1 MPNIKILT
9 ETELRNT
16 LPLDIK
22 IIDCIESAFSELA
35 SGKVIMPPIL
45 SMPIKEYNGEID
57 VKTAYLPSIDSFA
70 LKASPG
76 FFDNPKIGL
85 PSTSGLMILFSCKT
99 GVLEA
104 LLLDNGYLTDIRTAA
119 AGAVAARHLSRIDS
133 SNVCIIGAGTQA
145 KLQLTALNL
154 VRPIQYAN
162 IWARN
167 FEKAS
172 LVAEELSIKLGF
184 QIQASNNIS
193 ESIKSADIVV
203 TTTPSTEPILKAD
216 WLHPGL
222 HITAMGAD
230 QHTKNELDPQCLKLA
245 DLYVADSISQTI
257 KQGELRAALDAK
269 IISSDENFPELGKII
284 NKTEEGRS
292 SSKDITIVDLTGTG
306 AQDTAIATYA
316 LKKAVELGAGEIF
329 HN

>member
-1 MPNIKILT
+1 MPDIKILT
-9 ETELRNT
+9 EAELRKT
-16 LPLDIK
+16 VPLDINV
-22 IIDCIESAFSELA
+22 IDCIENAFSELA

-57 VKTAYLPSIDSFA
+57 VKTAYLPGIDSFA

-154 VRPIQYAN
+154 VRPIKCAN

-172 LVAEELSIKLGF
+172 LVAEELSRKLGF
-184 QIQASNNIS
+184 QVQASNNIS
-193 ESIKSADIVV
+193 EAVKKADIVV

-245 DLYVADSISQTI
+245 DLYVADSISQTV

-269 IISSDENFPELGKII
+269 IIALDKNFPELGQII

-292 SSKDITIVDLTGTG
+292 SPKDITIVDLTGTG

-316 LKKAVELGAGEIF
+316 LKKAVELGVGEIF

>member
-1 MPNIKILT
+1 MPDIKILT
-9 ETELRNT
+9 EAELRNT
-16 LPLDIK
+16 IPLDIK
-22 IIDCIESAFSELA
+22 VIDCIESAFSELA

-45 SMPIKEYNGEID
+45 SMSIKEYNGEID
-57 VKTAYLPSIDSFA
+57 VKTAYLPGIDSFA

-154 VRPIQYAN
+154 VRPIKYAN

-193 ESIKSADIVV
+193 EAVKNADIVV

-245 DLYVADSISQTI
+245 DLYVADSISQTV

-269 IISSDENFPELGKII
+269 IISSEENFPELGKII

-292 SSKDITIVDLTGTG
+292 SPKDITIVDLTGTG

-316 LKKAVELGAGEIF
+316 LKKAVELGVGEIF

>member
-1 MPNIKILT
+1 MPDIKILT

-16 LPLDIK
+16 IPLDIK
-22 IIDCIESAFSELA
+22 VIDCIESAFSELA

-57 VKTAYLPSIDSFA
+57 VKTAYLPGINSFA

-184 QIQASNNIS
+184 QVQASNNIS
-193 ESIKSADIVV
+193 EAVKNADIVV
-203 TTTPSTEPILKAD
+203 TTTPSTEPILKSD

-269 IISSDENFPELGKII
+269 IISSEENFPELGKII
-284 NKTEEGRS
+284 NNTEKGRS
-292 SSKDITIVDLTGTG
+292 SPKDITIVDLTGTG

-316 LKKAVELGAGEIF
+316 LKKAVEQGAGEIF

>member
-1 MPNIKILT
+1 MPDIKILT
-9 ETELRNT
+9 EAELRKT
-16 LPLDIK
+16 VPLDINV
-22 IIDCIESAFSELA
+22 IDCIENAFSELA

-57 VKTAYLPSIDSFA
+57 VKTAYLPGIDSFA

-154 VRPIQYAN
+154 VRPIKCAN

-172 LVAEELSIKLGF
+172 LVAEELSRKLGF
-184 QIQASNNIS
+184 QVQASNNIS
-193 ESIKSADIVV
+193 EAVKSADIVV

-245 DLYVADSISQTI
+245 DLYVADSISQTV

>member
-1 MPNIKILT
+1 MPDIKILT

-16 LPLDIK
+16 IPLDIK
-22 IIDCIESAFSELA
+22 VIDCIESAFSELA

-57 VKTAYLPSIDSFA
+57 VKTAYLPGINSFA

-193 ESIKSADIVV
+193 EAVKNADIVV

-269 IISSDENFPELGKII
+269 IISSEENFPELGKII
-284 NKTEEGRS
+284 NNTEKGRFFS
-292 SSKDITIVDLTGTG
+292 
-306 AQDTAIATYA
+306 
-316 LKKAVELGAGEIF
+316 
-329 HN
+329 

>member
-1 MPNIKILT
+1 MPDIKIVT
-9 ETELRNT
+9 EAELRKT
-16 LPLDIK
+16 VPLDIK
-22 IIDCIESAFSELA
+22 VIDCIESAFSELA

-57 VKTAYLPSIDSFA
+57 VKTAYLPNLDSFA

-133 SNVCIIGAGTQA
+133 SNVCVIGAGTQA

-172 LVAEELSIKLGF
+172 LLAEELSKNLGF
-184 QIQASNNIS
+184 QVQASNNIS

-203 TTTPSTEPILKAD
+203 TTTPSTEPILKAG

-245 DLYVADSISQTI
+245 DLYVADSISQTV

-269 IISSDENFPELGKII
+269 IISSDENFPELGNII
-284 NKTEEGRS
+284 NKTEKGRS
-292 SSKDITIVDLTGTG
+292 SPKDITIVDLTGTG

-316 LKKAVELGAGEIF
+316 LKIAGEQGAGKIF

>member
-1 MPNIKILT
+1 MPDIKILT

-16 LPLDIK
+16 IPLDIK
-22 IIDCIESAFSELA
+22 VIDCIESAFSELA

-57 VKTAYLPSIDSFA
+57 VKTAYLPGIDSFA

-145 KLQLTALNL
+145 KLQLTALNF
-154 VRPIQYAN
+154 VRPIKCAN

-172 LVAEELSIKLGF
+172 LVAEELSRKLCF
-184 QIQASNNIS
+184 QVQASNNIS
-193 ESIKSADIVV
+193 EAVKSADIVV

-245 DLYVADSISQTI
+245 DLYVADSISQTV

-269 IISSDENFPELGKII
+269 IISSEENFPELGKII
-284 NKTEEGRS
+284 NKTEKGRS
-292 SSKDITIVDLTGTG
+292 SPKDITIVDLTGTG

-316 LKKAVELGAGEIF
+316 LKKAVEQGAGEIF

>member
-1 MPNIKILT
+1 MPDIKILT

-16 LPLDIK
+16 IPLDIK
-22 IIDCIESAFSELA
+22 VIDCIESAFSELA
-35 SGKVIMPPIL
+35 TGKVIMPPIL

-57 VKTAYLPSIDSFA
+57 VKTAYLPGIDSFA

-154 VRPIQYAN
+154 VRPIKCAN

-193 ESIKSADIVV
+193 ESVKSADIVV

-269 IISSDENFPELGKII
+269 IISSEENFPELGKII

-316 LKKAVELGAGEIF
+316 LKKAVEQGAGEIF

>member
-1 MPNIKILT
+1 MPDIKIIT
-9 ETELRNT
+9 EAELRKT
-16 LPLDIK
+16 VPLDIK
-22 IIDCIESAFSELA
+22 VIDCIESAFSELA

-57 VKTAYLPSIDSFA
+57 VKTAYLPDIDSFA

-154 VRPIQYAN
+154 VRPIKCAN

-184 QIQASNNIS
+184 QVQASNNIS
-193 ESIKSADIVV
+193 EAVKNSDIVV

-284 NKTEEGRS
+284 NKKEKGRS
-292 SSKDITIVDLTGTG
+292 SPKDITIVDLTGTG

>member
-1 MPNIKILT
+1 MPDIKILT

-16 LPLDIK
+16 IPLDIK
-22 IIDCIESAFSELA
+22 VIDCIENAFSELA

-57 VKTAYLPSIDSFA
+57 VKTAYLPGINSFA

-119 AGAVAARHLSRIDS
+119 AGAVAARHLSRLDS
-133 SNVCIIGAGTQA
+133 SNVCVIGAGTQA

-193 ESIKSADIVV
+193 EAVKNADIVV

-245 DLYVADSISQTI
+245 DLYVADSISQTV

-269 IISSDENFPELGKII
+269 IISSEENFPELGKII
-284 NKTEEGRS
+284 NKTEKGRS
-292 SSKDITIVDLTGTG
+292 TPKDITIVDLTGTG

-316 LKKAVELGAGEIF
+316 LKKAVEQGAGEIF

>member
-1 MPNIKILT
+1 MPDIKILT
-9 ETELRNT
+9 EAELRNAI
-16 LPLDIK
+16 PLDIK
-22 IIDCIESAFSELA
+22 VIDCIENAFSELA
-35 SGKVIMPPIL
+35 TGKVIMPPIL

-57 VKTAYLPSIDSFA
+57 VKTAYLPGIDSFA

-99 GVLEA
+99 GALEA

-119 AGAVAARHLSRIDS
+119 AGAVAARHLSRLDS
-133 SNVCIIGAGTQA
+133 SNVCVIGAGTQA

-154 VRPIQYAN
+154 VRPIKYAN
-162 IWARN
+162 
-167 FEKAS
+167 
-172 LVAEELSIKLGF
+172 
-184 QIQASNNIS
+184 
-193 ESIKSADIVV
+193 V

-245 DLYVADSISQTI
+245 DLYVADSISQTV

-284 NKTEEGRS
+284 NKKEKGRS
-292 SSKDITIVDLTGTG
+292 SPKDITIVDLTGTG

>member
-1 MPNIKILT
+1 MPDIKILT

-16 LPLDIK
+16 IPLDIK
-22 IIDCIESAFSELA
+22 VIDCIESAFSELA

-57 VKTAYLPSIDSFA
+57 VKTAYLPGINSFA

-245 DLYVADSISQTI
+245 DLYVADSISQTV

-284 NKTEEGRS
+284 NKTEKGRS
-292 SSKDITIVDLTGTG
+292 SPKDITIVDLTGTG

-316 LKKAVELGAGEIF
+316 LKNAVEQGAGEIF

>member
-1 MPNIKILT
+1 MPDIKILT
-9 ETELRNT
+9 EAELRKT
-16 LPLDIK
+16 VPLDINV
-22 IIDCIESAFSELA
+22 IDCIENAFSELA

-57 VKTAYLPSIDSFA
+57 VKTAYLPDIDSFA

-119 AGAVAARHLSRIDS
+119 AGAVAARHLSRLDS

-154 VRPIQYAN
+154 VRPIKCAN

-172 LVAEELSIKLGF
+172 IVAEELSKKLGF
-184 QIQASNNIS
+184 QVQASNNIS
-193 ESIKSADIVV
+193 EAVKSADIVV

-216 WLHPGL
+216 WLHPGQ

-284 NKTEEGRS
+284 NKTEKGRS
-292 SSKDITIVDLTGTG
+292 SPKDITIVDLTGTG

-316 LKKAVELGAGEIF
+316 LKKAVEQGAGEIF

>member
-1 MPNIKILT
+1 MSDIKILT

-16 LPLDIK
+16 ISLDIK
-22 IIDCIESAFSELA
+22 VIDCIESAFSELA
-35 SGKVIMPPIL
+35 TGKVIMPPIL

-57 VKTAYLPSIDSFA
+57 VKTAYLPGIDSFA

-154 VRPIQYAN
+154 VRPIKCAN

-193 ESIKSADIVV
+193 ESVKSADIVV

-269 IISSDENFPELGKII
+269 IISSEENFLELGKII

-292 SSKDITIVDLTGTG
+292 SPKDITIVDLTGTG

-316 LKKAVELGAGEIF
+316 LKKAVEQGAGEIF

>member
-16 LPLDIK
+16 IPLDIK
-22 IIDCIESAFSELA
+22 VIDCIENAFSELA

-57 VKTAYLPSIDSFA
+57 VKTAYLPGTDSFA

-119 AGAVAARHLSRIDS
+119 AGAVAARHLSRLDS

-193 ESIKSADIVV
+193 ESVKSADIVV

-230 QHTKNELDPQCLKLA
+230 QHTKNELDPNCLKLA
-245 DLYVADSISQTI
+245 DLYVADSISQTV

-269 IISSDENFPELGKII
+269 IISSEENFPELGKII
-284 NKTEEGRS
+284 NKTEKGRS
-292 SSKDITIVDLTGTG
+292 SPKDITIVDLTGTG

-316 LKKAVELGAGEIF
+316 LKKAVEQGAGEIF

>member
-1 MPNIKILT
+1 MPDIKILT

-16 LPLDIK
+16 IPLDIK
-22 IIDCIESAFSELA
+22 VIDCIESAFSELA

-57 VKTAYLPSIDSFA
+57 VKTAYLPGIDSFA

-184 QIQASNNIS
+184 QVQASNNIS
-193 ESIKSADIVV
+193 EAVKNADIVV

-269 IISSDENFPELGKII
+269 IISSEENFPELGKII

-292 SSKDITIVDLTGTG
+292 SPKDITIVDLTGTG

-316 LKKAVELGAGEIF
+316 LKKAVEQGAGEIF

>member
-1 MPNIKILT
+1 MPDIKILT

-16 LPLDIK
+16 IPLDIK
-22 IIDCIESAFSELA
+22 VIDCIESAFSELA

-57 VKTAYLPSIDSFA
+57 VKTAYLPGIDSFA

-154 VRPIQYAN
+154 VRPIKCAN

-193 ESIKSADIVV
+193 ESVKNADIVV

-269 IISSDENFPELGKII
+269 IISSEENFPELGKII
-284 NKTEEGRS
+284 NKTEKGRS
-292 SSKDITIVDLTGTG
+292 TPKDITIVDLTGTG

>member
-1 MPNIKILT
+1 MPDIKILT

-16 LPLDIK
+16 IPLDIK
-22 IIDCIESAFSELA
+22 VIDCIESAFSELA

-57 VKTAYLPSIDSFA
+57 VKTAYLPGINSFA

-99 GVLEA
+99 GILEA

-245 DLYVADSISQTI
+245 DLYVADSISQTV

-269 IISSDENFPELGKII
+269 ILSSDENFPELGKII
-284 NKTEEGRS
+284 NKTEKGRS
-292 SSKDITIVDLTGTG
+292 SPKDITIVDLTGTG

-316 LKKAVELGAGEIF
+316 LKKAVEVGAGEIF

>member
-1 MPNIKILT
+1 MPDIKILT

-16 LPLDIK
+16 IPLDIK
-22 IIDCIESAFSELA
+22 VIDCIESAFSELA

-57 VKTAYLPSIDSFA
+57 VKTAYLPGINSFA

-184 QIQASNNIS
+184 QVQASNNIS
-193 ESIKSADIVV
+193 ESVKNADIVV

-269 IISSDENFPELGKII
+269 IISSEENFLELGKII

-292 SSKDITIVDLTGTG
+292 SPKDITIVDLTGTG

-316 LKKAVELGAGEIF
+316 LKKAVEQGAGEIF

>member
-292 SSKDITIVDLTGTG
+292 SPKDITIVDLTGTG

>member
-16 LPLDIK
+16 IPLDIK
-22 IIDCIESAFSELA
+22 VIDCIENAFSELA

-57 VKTAYLPSIDSFA
+57 VKTAYLPGINSFA

-99 GVLEA
+99 GILEA

-230 QHTKNELDPQCLKLA
+230 QHTKNELDPNCLKLA
-245 DLYVADSISQTI
+245 DLYVADSISQTV

-269 IISSDENFPELGKII
+269 IIALDKNFPELGQII

-292 SSKDITIVDLTGTG
+292 SPKDITIVDLTGTG

-316 LKKAVELGAGEIF
+316 LKKAVELGVGEIF